1 MTDTQYYKQKLEGE
15 KKRLEKE
22 LMSVGRINPDNP
34 KDWQPTPAEMDIM
47 NADKNEKA
55 DAMEEFETRT
65 AVEVELENRLNN
77 IKSAIERID
86 SGTYGTCG
94 VCGKEIEEDRLE
106 ANPAAKTCK
115 EHINS

>member
-1 MTDTQYYKQKLEGE
+1 MTDIQHLKQKLEEE
-15 KKRLEKE
+15 KKRLEGE
-22 LMSVGRINPDNP
+22 LGSVGRINPNNP
-34 KDWQPTPAEMDIM
+34 KDWEPTPAEMDIM
-47 NADKNEKA
+47 SADKNEKA

-77 IKSAIERID
+77 IKSALERIEN
-86 SGTYGTCG
+86 GAYGACN

-115 EHINS
+115 EHLND